1 MVGAPNLGATFFVQR
16 GGALAADRSPP
27 ALSFGTTRVPG
38 VGIKNLARVGLVRVF
53 YEPGA
58 ILPEELKQAPA
69 GRETPAIVPSF
80 FDQPFVILPG
90 PLFRP

>member
-1 MVGAPNLGATFFVQR
+1 MTQ
-16 GGALAADRSPP
+16 
-27 ALSFGTTRVPG
+27 
-38 VGIKNLARVGLVRVF
+38 NLARAGLVRVF